1 MLVGRVHTVQTFTLR
16 SETPSSR
23 SCLIGEGSLECRLVL
38 VQVLELQQAD
48 LAQGLDS
55 VMSRLGRHHE
65 LHIHSTAASVFSL
78 WHHNCL
84 CHQDSPTAIGT
95 AIKAAG
101 NNKRTCIS
109 AISSLLK
116 SFMAP
121 DSQVA
126 LT

>member
-1 MLVGRVHTVQTFTLR
+1 MLVGRVHPVQTFTLR

-84 CHQDSPTAIGT
+84 CHQDSPTAI
-95 AIKAAG
+95 AQPLRWLVIINAP
-101 NNKRTCIS
+101 CIS